1 MAKTVRLF
9 SAKTLSTNM
18 IICCVIIAMEI
29 KTTFSCNRATILL
42 SARIIKQL
50 DRLFSNKNPHIEKE
64 DVSSKTD
71 SKYLLHLTL
80 VVFQTQENIFYA
92 FPLYS
97 VLLHK
102 LPIMAC
108 LT

>member
-1 MAKTVRLF
+1 MTKTAKPF
-9 SAKTLSTNM
+9 SAKILSTNM
-18 IICCVIIAMEI
+18 IICCVVIAMEML
-29 KTTFSCNRATILL
+29 KNLKLHFHATELQYCF

-71 SKYLLHLTL
+71 SKYLSHLTL

-97 VLLHK
+97 ILLHK
-102 LPIMAC
+102 L
-108 LT
+108 